1 MGNRKRINL
10 SNDITVRALK
20 LKASDPQQVRFRDH
34 DRMGFSIR
42 VTQQGKK
49 TWEYRYPDGNGNYR
63 YLALGHF
70 PKVGCAEAIALYL
83 YQREQVKDY
92 GVDPK
97 LNVAGNKQTLTDL
110 FTHHYIPRYAKIKKK
125 TWKEDEDLFELHV
138 KGLIGNRKADQ
149 IIATDIEK
157 VVGTLERVGK
167 LHTARKTRAVLNK
180 LFNWA
185 TSRSSALQPGGGPL
199 LNVINPCTDVKPE
212 KPVPS
217 EKRALRHHELKAIWN
232 HLDDDKCVDRIIKIL
247 ILTGSRVSEIAE
259 LHSDEIDWV
268 DQRIILQ
275 PDRTR
280 NKRLHVI
287 PLTQRMQNIIGSNN
301 NDFIF
306 PARSKSGH
314 TTSSGVRVTL
324 TKYCKKLGIEHASPH
339 DFRDTFI
346 SRTAEIGIGR
356 ALRDRLTNHADYS
369 VDGRH
374 YNAYEY
380 YDEKLEALLLWDK
393 ALQKI
398 VASN

>member
-1 MGNRKRINL
+1 MGKRKRINL
-10 SNDITVRALK
+10 SNDITVRALT
-20 LKASDPQQVRFRDH
+20 LKPSDPQQVRFRDH

-63 YLALGHF
+63 YLVLGHF
-70 PKVGCAEAIALYL
+70 PKVGCAEAIALYGN
-83 YQREQVKDY
+83 QREQVKDY

-97 LNVAGNKQTLTDL
+97 LNVAGSHQSLADL

-125 TWKEDEDLFELHV
+125 TWQEDEDLFELHV
-138 KGLIGNRKADQ
+138 KGLIGNRRADQ
-149 IIATDIEK
+149 IITTDIEK
-157 VVGTLERVGK
+157 VVGTLEREGK
-167 LHTARKTRAVLNK
+167 LHTARKARAVLNK
-180 LFNWA
+180 VFNWA
-185 TSRSSALQPGGGPL
+185 TSRSSALQPRGKPL
-199 LNVINPCTDVKPE
+199 LEIKNPCTDVKPE
-212 KPVPS
+212 KPQPS
-217 EKRALRHHELKAIWN
+217 EKRALRHDELKTIWN
-232 HLDDDKCVDRIIKIL
+232 HLGDKRCIDRIIKLL
-247 ILTGSRVSEIAE
+247 ILTGSRVSEITE
-259 LHSDEIDWV
+259 LHSDEFDWKEH
-268 DQRIILQ
+268 RIILQ

-280 NKRLHVI
+280 NRRLHVI
-287 PLTQRMQNIIGSNN
+287 PMTPRIQKIIGPNN
-301 NDFIF
+301 QSFVF
-306 PARSKSGH
+306 PAKSESGH

-324 TKYCKKLGIEHASPH
+324 TKYCKKLGIEHVSPH

-356 ALRDRLTNHADYS
+356 ALRDRLTNHADIS

-398 VASN
+398 VTSN